1 MADVFA
7 TDVVQTPDGTVV
19 EEVRWLSDGTVELHE
34 HGRLVESRAQTAD
47 EAARFAP
54 PEPSA
59 DERLAVLVD
68 ALAKA
73 TTLAQVRAAAQAVAG

>member
-1 MADVFA
+1 MADVLA

-34 HGRLVESRAQTAD
+34 HGKLVESRAQTAA

-59 DERLAVLVD
+59 DERLTVLVD

-73 TTLAQVRAAAQAVAG
+73 TSLAQIRAAAADLA